1 LFESE
6 VDGFEFFGGNVSEL
20 VELVDDSVILGVQ
33 FIDFVE
39 VVGENL
45 HSVKGFFFR
54 VNFVVL
60 VNEYFESLGNGWG
73 DGGALCLESEVGE
86 GQ

>member
-1 LFESE
+1 LFQSE

-20 VELVDDSVILGVQ
+20 VELVDDSVVLGVQ

-45 HSVKGFFFR
+45 HSVK
-54 VNFVVL
+54 
-60 VNEYFESLGNGWG
+60 
-73 DGGALCLESEVGE
+73 
-86 GQ
+86 